1 MIDLPVR
8 AVLADVQAA
17 LDAHGTC
24 ILEAPPGAGK
34 TTLVPLALPGRIV
47 MLEPRRLAAKSAAR
61 RMASLLGER
70 VGQTVGYRMRMESNV
85 GPDTRIE
92 VVTEGILT
100 RRLAHDAELA
110 GTDLVIFDEFHERS
124 IHADMGLGL
133 CLLTRALA
141 RPDLRILVMS
151 ATLSSLPQLPS
162 FLGDAPVVRSEGR
175 MYPVDVRYAER
186 TDSDPLPRRMAGAVR
201 DALQRHAGDA
211 LCFLPG
217 TGEIRR
223 TLDLLMASSLPADVD
238 VLPLYGD
245 LSAEAQDRAIGP
257 SVPGRRKVVLA
268 TSIAETSIT
277 IDGVRIVIDGGQARE
292 PRFDPRSGM
301 QHLVTVP
308 VSADGAEQRAGR
320 AGRTAPGMCLR
331 LWTRPEHDRLPPR
344 RTPEILAADLVPL
357 VLDLAAY
364 GAAPSDVP
372 WLDAPPTSA
381 LAHAAEL
388 LRELG
393 AIDERGVITDH
404 GRRMSRVGAHPRVAH
419 MLTAAE
425 DHRLDASTAAAVAA
439 LLGERDILR
448 GTREVD
454 LVRRLHALA
463 GAADDAADRRAVGA
477 ARDRWQHLRHRRGA
491 DGIVMD
497 HASRCV
503 ALAYPDRVARRREG
517 GRYLMRN
524 GRTARLRDDDPL
536 HGSPWLAV
544 ADVDGAGDAAI
555 LLAAAID
562 DADVRTMFAR
572 DMVDVEELVDDP
584 TSDRISV
591 QHRTY
596 LGAIVVDDR
605 EVASPDPHVVAQAL
619 AVRLARN
626 DHRDL
631 PWTDAARAFLHRAAF
646 AGIDVSVTSER
657 LAPLLIG
664 MRRVRDVARLDMV
677 HVLRSWCSYHDL
689 QRIESL
695 APTHLT
701 LPNGRRAVIDYS
713 DPERPTVASK
723 LQDFFGMHATPRIG
737 ERGIPLTIELLSPA
751 GRPVQVTQDLA
762 GFWKGSYAEVRKEL
776 RGRYPKHAW
785 PENPA

>member
-61 RMASLLGER
+61 RMATLLGER
-70 VGQTVGYRMRMESNV
+70 VGQTVGYRMRQESNV

-100 RRLAHDAELA
+100 RRMAHDPELS

-133 CLLTRALA
+133 CLLTRTLS
-141 RPDLRILVMS
+141 RPELRLLVMS

-175 MYPVDVRYAER
+175 MFPVDIRYAER
-186 TDSDPLPRRMAGAVR
+186 ASQDPLPQRMAGVIR
-201 DALQRHAGDA
+201 DALQHYDGDA

-223 TLDLLMASSLPADVD
+223 TFDLLTPATLPSNVD
-238 VLPLYGD
+238 VMPLYGD
-245 LSAEAQDRAIGP
+245 LSSEAQDRAIAP
-257 SVPGRRKVVLA
+257 SASDRRKVVLA

-277 IDGVRIVIDGGQARE
+277 IDGVRIVIDGGMARE

-320 AGRTAPGMCLR
+320 AGRTAPGICLR

-364 GAAPSDVP
+364 GAAPTDVP
-372 WLDAPPTSA
+372 WLDAPPPSA
-381 LAHAAEL
+381 LAYAGDL

-393 AIDERGVITDH
+393 AIDAHGIITDH
-404 GRRMSRVGAHPRVAH
+404 GRRMARVGAHPRIAH
-419 MLTAAE
+419 MIVTAAAQGI
-425 DHRLDASTAAAVAA
+425 DHATAAAVAA

-448 GTREVD
+448 ATRDVD
-454 LVRRLHALA
+454 MVRRLHVLA
-463 GAADDAADRRAVGA
+463 GGSDDAADRRAVGA
-477 ARDRWQHLRHRRGA
+477 ARDRWEHLRHRRGDA
-491 DGIVMD
+491 AIVMPD
-497 HASRCV
+497 AARCV
-503 ALAYPDRVARRREG
+503 ALAYPDRVAKRRDG
-517 GRYLMRN
+517 GRYLLRN
-524 GRTARLRDDDPL
+524 GRTAKLRDDDPL
-536 HGSPWLAV
+536 HGAPWLAV

-555 LLAAAID
+555 LVAAAIEEHV
-562 DADVRTMFAR
+562 VRAMFAA
-572 DMVDVEELVDDP
+572 DMAEREELVDDD
-584 TSDRISV
+584 TSDLISV
-591 QHRTY
+591 RRRTY
-596 LGAIVVDDR
+596 LGAIVMDDR
-605 EVASPDPHVVAQAL
+605 ELSAPDPMSIATAL
-619 AVRLARN
+619 AERLARE
-626 DHRDL
+626 DFRAL
-631 PWTDAARAFLHRAAF
+631 PWTDAARVFQHRAAF
-646 AGIDVSVTSER
+646 AGVDVSITIDR
-657 LAPLLIG
+657 LAPFLVG
-664 MRRVRDVARLDMV
+664 MRRVRDVARLHMADM
-677 HVLRSWCSYHDL
+677 LRSWCTHHERK
-689 QRIESL
+689 RIDAM

-701 LPNGRRAVIDYS
+701 LPNGRSVAIDYS
-713 DPERPTVASK
+713 DPERPMVSSR
-723 LQDFFGMHATPRIG
+723 LQDFFGLHDTPRIG
-737 ERGIPLTIELLSPA
+737 AGGTPLTIALLSPA

-762 GFWKGSYAEVRKEL
+762 GFWKGSYAEVRKEM

-785 PENPA
+785 PEKPA